1 MDLFRVYQ
9 ESGRQFVK
17 KRLVVSLLAAGLGL
31 PAWALQSFVISD
43 IQVEGLQRI
52 AAGTVFNYLPLKVG
66 DRIDDTG
73 AQDAIKAL
81 FKTGFFKDVRLR
93 QDGTTLVVEVEERP
107 SIAGIKIIGNSEIP
121 DDALQKVLRDVG
133 LVEGR
138 IYDSA
143 VLDRLVQELK
153 TQYLN
158 LGKYAVE
165 VKPTV
170 TPLERN
176 RVDLT
181 VEIQEGETAKIKRIN
196 IVGNEKFTEDKLRKQ
211 LSLSTGGL
219 FSYFTKSD
227 RYSKQKLAA
236 DLETLKSFYHD
247 QGYLDFNIESTQVTI
262 SPDKEGIFITA
273 AVREGERYT
282 VTGYEFAG
290 KLPVPEEELRKLIK
304 IKPGEVY
311 SRKKITGA
319 SKAISDRLSNE
330 GYAFASVNATPQV
343 DKEKREAKFTF
354 FVDPGRLVT
363 VRRVNIT
370 GNSVTQ
376 DDVIRRELRQ
386 LEGATFSAEKMQRS
400 KVRLQR
406 LGFFEDIT
414 IDTPAVP
421 GSPDQVDV
429 NVTVKEKSTGSLLFG
444 VGYSDSDGFLVQAS
458 VSQRNLFGSGKELTL
473 TLDNSAVTDVY
484 FIEYTNPY
492 FTQDGISAGL
502 NAFYRSVDTDEA
514 NTAEYIVNSYG
525 TGFDFRI
532 PVTEYNS
539 LSAGLGYEKVDL
551 EATAETPPEIR
562 IQILQQPTSDL
573 YKGTGA
579 FAIDTR
585 DSILY
590 TMRGMLHRISGEVT
604 IPGSDLEYWKAS
616 YAAGFWLP
624 LSEWWAF
631 KVSGE
636 YGQGDGYGD
645 TTDELPF
652 FKNFFA
658 GGASTVRGYQSRSL
672 GPRDSGLTPEPL
684 GGDRR
689 VLVNAGLLIP
699 FPGSTDKDK
708 RLELF
713 VDGGQVWGPAQNLD
727 LGDMRY
733 AAGLAFNW
741 FSILGPLSIS
751 YAIPINKQ
759 TGDEEERLQIT
770 LGRFFR

>member
-1 MDLFRVYQ
+1 MT
-9 ESGRQFVK
+9 
-17 KRLVVSLLAAGLGL
+17 VSLLAAGLCL

-43 IQVEGLQRI
+43 IKVEGLQRI
-52 AAGTVFNYLPLKVG
+52 APGTVFNYLPLKVG
-66 DRIDDTG
+66 DRIDDIG

-107 SIAGIKIIGNSEIP
+107 SIAGVKFIGNSEIP

-143 VLDRLVQELK
+143 IMDRLVQELK
-153 TQYLN
+153 NQYLN
-158 LGKYAVE
+158 LGKYAAE
-165 VKPTV
+165 IKPTA

-181 VEIQEGETAKIKRIN
+181 VEIIEGETAKIKRIN
-196 IVGNEKFTEDKLRKQ
+196 IVGNEKFSESKLLGR
-211 LSLSTGGL
+211 LGSSTGGML
-219 FSYFTKSD
+219 SYFTKSD

-262 SPDKEGIFITA
+262 SPDKEGVFIA
-273 AVREGERYT
+273 IAVREGERYT
-282 VTGYEFAG
+282 ITGYELAG
-290 KLPVPEEELRKLIK
+290 KLPVPEAELNKLIK

-311 SRKKITGA
+311 SRKKITAA

-330 GYAFASVNATPQV
+330 GYAFASVNAAPQV
-343 DKEKREAKFTF
+343 NKEKHEAKFTF
-354 FVDPGRLVT
+354 FVDAGRPVT
-363 VRRVNIT
+363 VRRINIS

-386 LEGATFSAEKMQRS
+386 LEGATFSAEKLQRS

-406 LGFFEDIT
+406 LGFFDDIT

-429 NVTVKEKSTGSLLFG
+429 NITVKERSTGSLLFG

-458 VSQRNLFGSGKELTL
+458 LSQRNLFGTGKEMTL
-473 TLDNSAVTDVY
+473 TLDNSSVTDVY
-484 FIEYTNPY
+484 FLEYTDPY
-492 FTQDGISAGL
+492 FTQDGISAGI
-502 NAFYRSVDTDEA
+502 NAFYRSVDTAEA
-514 NTAEYIVNSYG
+514 DTAEYIVNSYG
-525 TGFDFRI
+525 AGFDFRI

-539 LSAGLGYEKVDL
+539 LAAGIGYERVDL
-551 EATAETPPEIR
+551 EATAETPPEILAF
-562 IQILQQPTSDL
+562 IAQNPTSDL
-573 YKGTGA
+573 YKATGA

-590 TMRGMLHRISGEVT
+590 TTRGMLHRLSGEVT
-604 IPGSDLEYWKAS
+604 IPGSDLEFWKAS
-616 YAAGFWLP
+616 YTAALFLP
-624 LSEWWAF
+624 LSEFWAF
-631 KVSGE
+631 KVSAE

-645 TTDELPF
+645 TDELPF

-658 GGASTVRGYQSRSL
+658 GGASTVRGYESRSL
-672 GPRDSGLTPEPL
+672 GPRDSGPTPEPL

-689 VLVNAGLLIP
+689 VLVNAGLLVP

-708 RLELF
+708 RFELF
-713 VDGGQVWGPAQNLD
+713 VDGGQVWGPDQKLE

-733 AAGLAFNW
+733 SAGLAFNW
-741 FSILGPLSIS
+741 YSVLGPLSIS
-751 YAIPINKQ
+751 YGIPLNKKP
-759 TGDEEERLQIT
+759 GDEEERLQIT